1 MANLKR
7 SAAKALSAS
16 PRFGAGATRNSG
28 FLFGLNLS
36 FDCAWRASC
45 HAAYYGACSMP
56 WPTLPSLL
64 TCFVFF
70 CFFAPASAAMACGAE
85 RGQDAAEEEVR
96 WAARS
101 PWQGWG

>member
-70 CFFAPASAAMACGAE
+70 LLLRTSLGRHGLRRGARAGCG
-85 RGQDAAEEEVR
+85 
-96 WAARS
+96 
-101 PWQGWG
+101 